1 MGTCTW
7 STPTV
12 PVPSSSTTDA
22 AGTCTASLSTASGF
36 KAGDVYEKRVAKLAQ
51 SKLGEARFLN
61 TRMLEASSAAI
72 AKSNTA
78 LSTKTSS
85 TSAALQSHATTVQT
99 TINDSKA
106 ATQRRIDA
114 LYAKTERNAIV
125 VQQAREESLRSQT
138 SNLEAKLE
146 LQRALAD
153 HQTQVQNR
161 FQSKRFGV
169 YKLNAMKQDK
179 LKQEF
184 ARSRF
189 TINQLKTANGPTV
202 DPTRFKE
209 STCTTDQFYNVQC
222 TETTVDKSA
231 SFTGTGYVSHQTV
244 PDSDTTPISAPTV
257 SIDGSMVPGTYDSV
271 NRG

>member
-1 MGTCTW
+1 MG
-7 STPTV
+7 
-12 PVPSSSTTDA
+12 
-22 AGTCTASLSTASGF
+22 
-36 KAGDVYEKRVAKLAQ
+36 RVSKLAQ

-85 TSAALQSHATTVQT
+85 TSARLQSHATSVQT

-106 ATQRRIDA
+106 ATQQRVDA

-125 VQQAREESLRSQT
+125 IQQAREESLRSQT

-161 FQSKRFGV
+161 FQTKRFGV
-169 YKLNAMKQDK
+169 YKLNALKQDK

-189 TINQLKTANGPTV
+189 TINQLKTANGPMV
-202 DPTRFKE
+202 DTTKFKE
-209 STCTTDQFYNVQC
+209 STCTTDQFYNVVC
-222 TETTVDKSA
+222 TESTSNKQSLY
-231 SFTGTGYVSHQTV
+231 TGPGYVSAQTV
-244 PDSDTTPISAPTV
+244 PSAATTQSASPVVTV
-257 SIDGSMVPGTYDSV
+257 DGANVPGTYNSV
-271 NRG
+271 LRG